1 MTLTVLHP
9 FQNLIKVSNKTE
21 NVTYR
26 HYHFEYTLVSLVKIT
41 TVSPISL
48 KMYPDEDPHNGH
60 THEGTKV
67 SSSLSSDI
75 SILGR

>member
-1 MTLTVLHP
+1 MTLTVLDR
-9 FQNLIKVSNKTE
+9 FQDLIKVSNKTE

-26 HYHFEYTLVSLVKIT
+26 HYHFEYTLVSLVIT

-48 KMYPDEDPHNGH
+48 KMYPDEDLHNGH

-67 SSSLSSDI
+67 SSSLRSDI
-75 SILGR
+75 FIMGR